1 VFKLFKV
8 SGSSMKPTLKHNDLL
23 LAYKTKDINVND
35 IIVAKPDNKTLIV
48 KRVKNINSGK
58 IEFSSDNKNIES
70 DFSDVSLI
78 NNFYIVKAFLVYRLP
93 IKLFFL

>member
-1 VFKLFKV
+1 
-8 SGSSMKPTLKHNDLL
+8 MKPTLKHNDLL

-48 KRVKNINSGK
+48 KRVKNIDSGK

-78 NNFYIVKAFLVYRLP
+78 NNFFIVKAFLVYRLP

>member
-1 VFKLFKV
+1 
-8 SGSSMKPTLKHNDLL
+8 MKPTLNHNDLL

-48 KRVKNINSGK
+48 KRVKNIDSGK

-78 NNFYIVKAFLVYRLP
+78 NNFFIVKAFLVYRLP